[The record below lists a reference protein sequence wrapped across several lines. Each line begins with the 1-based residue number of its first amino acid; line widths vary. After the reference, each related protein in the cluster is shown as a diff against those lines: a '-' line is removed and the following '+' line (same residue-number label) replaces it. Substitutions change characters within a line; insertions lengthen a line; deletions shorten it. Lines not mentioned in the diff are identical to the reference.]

1 MAEPTPAH
9 IMQVGLGYQ
18 AAKVL
23 QSGIELNLF
32 TTLAHGAMTAR
43 SIADKLGLH
52 PRAIPD
58 FPDALVALGVLERE
72 GDGPGAIYANTPE
85 TARFLDRSSPDY
97 AGGIL
102 EMANDRG
109 YRFWA
114 DLTDAL
120 KTGAPQNETKHSDA
134 PMFETL
140 YADPARLEQFM
151 SAMAGASGE
160 RFKVFVNTFDFS
172 KYKTLCDVGGA
183 TAQLSR
189 FVATAHPHMHCT
201 SFDLPEVAPIAER
214 YIETAG
220 LQDRI
225 VTATGDFFADPLP
238 RADIITMGMILH
250 DWNLEKKKRLIA
262 KAYDALPEG
271 GAFIAIEALIDDAR
285 RENAAGLLMSLNMLI
300 EFGDAFDFTGADFI
314 GWCREAGF
322 RDFETL
328 PLAGP
333 ASAAVAYK

>member
-1 MAEPTPAH
+1 MDEPTAAR

-18 AAKVL
+18 ASKVL
-23 QSGIELNLF
+23 QSGIELELF
-32 TTLAHGAMTAR
+32 TALAHGAMTAH
-43 SIADKLGLH
+43 SIADKLDLH

-58 FPDALVALGVLERE
+58 FPDALVALGFLERV
-72 GDGPGAIYANTPE
+72 GDGPDALYANTPE
-85 TARFLDRSSPDY
+85 TARFLDKASPDY

-151 SAMAGASGE
+151 NAMAGASGE

-189 FVATAHPHMHCT
+189 LVANAHPHMHCT

-214 YIETAG
+214 YIEAAG
-220 LQDRI
+220 LQGRI
-225 VTATGDFFADPLP
+225 VTTAGDFFADPLP
-238 RADIITMGMILH
+238 QADIIIMGMILH
-250 DWNLEKKKRLIA
+250 DWNLEEKKTLIA
-262 KAYDALPEG
+262 KAYEALPDG
-271 GAFIAIEALIDDAR
+271 GDFIAIEALIDDAR

-322 RDFETL
+322 REFEIL